1 MLVKHVPKSEFVRL
15 RSVMTRPDELRLLAQ
30 SVAGR
35 SSAFG
40 ELRMWDEH
48 IRCVQL
54 CLGLSFF
61 T

>member
-1 MLVKHVPKSEFVRL
+1 MEW
-15 RSVMTRPDELRLLAQ
+15 EGLLMAQ

-48 IRCVQL
+48 HSLKTAREREKRL
-54 CLGLSFF
+54 LKG
-61 T
+61 